1 MAYCCRFF
9 CINLILERLIS
20 FMLQLIILSN
30 MSSGGWIE
38 QIEMDINAQSDGST
52 TASNSK
58 VKELCTFTQQ
68 LSIASERDF
77 YISKSMKTLIE
88 EAGFVN
94 VQERT
99 INLPLGSWAAD
110 PKLKDIGRFLERY
123 YKTGLQGWLL
133 QICTRTLG
141 VSGQRSDECIRILTH

>member
-1 MAYCCRFF
+1 M
-9 CINLILERLIS
+9 N
-20 FMLQLIILSN
+20 
-30 MSSGGWIE
+30 SGGWIE
-38 QIEMDINAQSDGST
+38 QIEMDINAQSDDTSPS
-52 TASNSK
+52 SNSK
-58 VKELCTFTQQ
+58 VRELCTFTQQ
-68 LSIASERDF
+68 MGTASGRDL

-94 VQERT
+94 VQERQ

-110 PKLKDIGRFLERY
+110 PKFKDIGRFFERY

-141 VSGQRSDECIRILTH
+141 VSGDNAL